1 MNIKYFKLLLIII
14 VLLSITLFYSSLN
27 GNKKFSNKYE
37 IDTKISKLWTQSKA
51 SFDISIGML
60 KDSPIELYFIGSD
73 SYNILYYAF
82 NKKNTTLIDE
92 LLKIYMRT
100 LPYIKNTKNYT
111 LYHISEKKE
120 RSNLTLG
127 ENIYIWSNKDG
138 TEELISSAQ
147 FLFVVSFAFNKITTF
162 PTKERTTTMNN
173 FIKKFSP
180 ILSSHYQRWVMGV
193 TKIKQSVKIGSF
205 NRRGWGC
212 KDNKEEYIYA
222 RTLNQIIEEL
232 GIKAYHGATYCNVI
246 ADPTLLIVSG
256 LGYYLAGTKNQYPL
270 YHIKNEKILEKF
282 FIKSIKIIS
291 KQFKK
296 SNIVNKY
303 TKGKA
308 ISILTFQDGAWFGH
322 PDYYYSDYTGS
333 TFPKKKNRK
342 SNPNIGLDISH
353 GSRVI
358 YLLEMLL
365 ENKNKFQINF
375 PTQNDMK
382 MFANA
387 FLYKVFNQNY
397 QQPLFKNYMNGSN
410 GWFRVNYESKQGY
423 GYPPY
428 SVGSTGT
435 LLGGYPRLS
444 KYNKNLNIIF
454 TTLLKK
460 INSTKK
466 EDRAFIHKFYETTI
480 WTEGKPREMYQFY
493 EKKLTPK
500 SAIYLINFYSSLI
513 YNSNR

>member
-1 MNIKYFKLLLIII
+1 MNIKYFKFLLIII
-14 VLLSITLFYSSLN
+14 VLLPITLFYAYFN
-27 GNKKFSNKYE
+27 GNKKISNE
-37 IDTKISKLWTQSKA
+37 IDTKITKLWNQSKA
-51 SFDISIGML
+51 SFNISIGML

-82 NKKNTTLIDE
+82 NKKNTKLIDE
-92 LLKIYMRT
+92 LLKIYMQT
-100 LPYIKNTKNYT
+100 LPYAKNTKKYT
-111 LYHISEKKE
+111 LYYISKEKKK
-120 RSNLTLG
+120 SSLTLK

-147 FLFVVSFAFNKITTF
+147 FIFVVSFVFNEITKL
-162 PTKERTTTMNN
+162 PNNKRTITMNN

-180 ILSSHYQRWVMGV
+180 ILSSHYQRWILGV
-193 TKIKQSVKIGSF
+193 TEIGQNIKIGSF

-212 KDNKEEYIYA
+212 KDNKEEYIYS
-222 RTLNQIIEEL
+222 RTLNQMVEDL
-232 GIKAYHGATYCNVI
+232 GQKAYHGATYCNVI

-256 LGYYLAGTKNQYPL
+256 LGYYLAGTKNKYPI
-270 YHIKNEKILEKF
+270 YTIKNEKVLENF

-291 KQFKK
+291 KEFKK
-296 SNIVNKY
+296 NKIVNKN
-303 TKGKA
+303 TKDKN

-333 TFPKKKNRK
+333 TFPKNKDRK
-342 SNPNIGLDISH
+342 SNPHIGIDISH
-353 GSRVI
+353 GSRII

-387 FLYKVFNQNY
+387 FLYKVFNQDY

-428 SVGSTGT
+428 SVGSTGA

-444 KYNKNLNIIF
+444 KYNTNLNKIF
-454 TTLLKK
+454 ITLLKK
-460 INSTKK
+460 LNSSQK
-466 EDRAFIHKFYETTI
+466 DDIAFIHKFYETTI
-480 WTEGKPREMYQFY
+480 WTEGTPREIYQFY
-493 EKKLTPK
+493 NKKLTPK

-513 YNSNR
+513 YNLDK